1 MIQDSDEED
10 CKNELPKGP
19 KLDIK
24 RISKIHGILDEKE
37 DVEGHFALKEEG
49 LLEKEEEIRA
59 WSVEDELEADTSAS
73 FSPVNDVLSEREP
86 ILLANIQYSAPR
98 EGRVPRYVLSVLL
111 M

>member
-1 MIQDSDEED
+1 MIQDEED
-10 CKNELPKGP
+10 CKNEPPKSS
-19 KLDIK
+19 KLDIQ
-24 RISKIHGILDEKE
+24 RISKIRGILDERE
-37 DVEGHFALKEEG
+37 DIEGLFALKEEG
-49 LLEKEEEIRA
+49 LLEKEEEIPA

-86 ILLANIQYSAPR
+86 VLLANIQYSAPR